1 MDNSPKFA
9 TKPSKITHLGDAL
22 GHHLVRV
29 LPSNI
34 LCEEGA
40 PMTTTLLVPDTNDL
54 EKLSHLPTELVLQRA
69 APLLARLVSDPA
81 FLDACVL
88 LLLEEAREADDW
100 YVVRCC
106 DGQDDSYSLQVF
118 VWPPGSRTQIH
129 DHTTWGA
136 YCCVVGSVFE
146 ERYERL
152 DDCSQLEH
160 ARLRKVWQLSWSRE
174 AGVSSILPYDEG
186 IHRVGNLGSKTAVSV
201 HLYGPKE
208 DELDGRDY
216 DPSRDYVCDRRE
228 I

>member
-100 YVVRCC
+100 YV
-106 DGQDDSYSLQVF
+106 
-118 VWPPGSRTQIH
+118 
-129 DHTTWGA
+129 
-136 YCCVVGSVFE
+136 
-146 ERYERL
+146 
-152 DDCSQLEH
+152 
-160 ARLRKVWQLSWSRE
+160 ARWLRRPRWLLLA
-174 AGVSSILPYDEG
+174 AGVRLASGKQNPDPRPHLLGCVLLRGG
-186 IHRVGNLGSKTAVSV
+186 IGFRGALRTPG
-201 HLYGPKE
+201 
-208 DELDGRDY
+208 
-216 DPSRDYVCDRRE
+216 
-228 I
+228 